1 MTINARLENAQRMQ
15 DMVVQAVEALNA
27 RGVAERV
34 KGTTLRLHR
43 YAVRVTHKDTTALSR
58 SHIPRVQGLHGE
70 IYINPAARNP
80 KRGRP
85 AVYGPYEHRRG
96 GAHAFY
102 DRTVREHGEVSAN
115 AELRIL
121 VESLP

>member
-1 MTINARLENAQRMQ
+1 MKLDARLENAQQMQ
-15 DMVVQAVEALNA
+15 DQLVRAAESLSAKGVGKRVQ
-27 RGVAERV
+27 
-34 KGTTLRLHR
+34 GTTLRLHR

-58 SHIPRVQGLHGE
+58 SHILRVRGLHGE

-80 KRGRP
+80 KGKRP
-85 AVYGPYEHRRG
+85 AVYGPYEHARG

-102 DRTVREHGEVSAN
+102 DRTVREHGDVAVD

-121 VESLP
+121 VEGMS